1 MQLEINRIYKGE
13 KYVKEEKIRVLM
25 IEPHKYPQ
33 EHILKNDLNS
43 MQEAVG
49 GLIDIIGL
57 EENVCVLLND
67 DGKLIG
73 LDGNRRLWNG
83 DIIAGTFYVCGSD
96 NEGNLTSLN
105 DEQIERYSQ
114 MFFEPQEF
122 RKEEVEET
130 IRIDFFSF

>member
-1 MQLEINRIYKGE
+1 MPRPSSRRTARIK
-13 KYVKEEKIRVLM
+13 
-25 IEPHKYPQ
+25 HKA
-33 EHILKNDLNS
+33 N
-43 MQEAVG
+43 
-49 GLIDIIGL
+49 L

-130 IRIDFFSF
+130 IRIDFFMF

>member
-73 LDGNRRLWNG
+73 LDGNRRLWNE

-105 DEQIERYSQ
+105 DEQIERYNQ
-114 MFFEPQEF
+114 MFYEPQEF
-122 RKEEVEET
+122 TKEKVEET

>member
-1 MQLEINRIYKGE
+1 MLLEKELRVVM
-13 KYVKEEKIRVLM
+13 VK
-25 IEPHKYPQ
+25 PHEHPQ

-57 EENVCVLLND
+57 EEDVCILLND
-67 DGKLIG
+67 EGKLIG
-73 LDGNRRLWNG
+73 LDGNRRLWNE

-96 NEGNLTSLN
+96 DEGNLTSLN

-122 RKEEVEET
+122 TKEEVQET
-130 IRIDFFSF
+130 IRIDFFMF